1 MHKYLFL
8 LSLSLCSNAL
18 AGMNFKSSSKVSP
31 QDYLYK
37 SYSPF
42 DDPLFNRQAPISLD
56 VDVGVTSDCGKIDF
70 KSTMQAALK
79 NILNANYLQNL
90 GQGIVAASPMLT
102 VCYMSPT
109 WCAILKNFRL
119 RASFLTD
126 MRLKQCQAINR
137 FVDQRVSDFYQERS
151 QCVRNQI
158 DAKRGNFE
166 EAMDVC
172 NNSHDR
178 KLTDWAGQRV
188 DSLKILEDTAKWAGL
203 NSSEGKELIGL
214 IKSMVGE
221 DIIKQNRI
229 SVDYGPRRMNL
240 TPRTY
245 LLEIK
250 QAKHRDLCERLLR
263 QISDNDGRVN
273 VSDHELKQIS
283 GGNQKILDRQTL
295 MSLAFLPYQKRQIYC
310 RQLSDTLSVG
320 EFNEDMSKTL
330 DFLASKVGTNPNI
343 STDQQEN
350 IARKRGALKDQI
362 ELTQS
367 IEQIEGTPLNRILF
381 QINQEGE
388 KFIEAASKRQ
398 LGASENSRINK
409 RVDSVFFDCADGLGC
424 SR

>member
-1 MHKYLFL
+1 MHNLAFL
-8 LSLSLCSNAL
+8 LSLFLSSQAL
-18 AGMNFKSSSKVSP
+18 GKMSFKSSSRVSS

-42 DDPLFNRQAPISLD
+42 EDPLFNRHAPISLD

-109 WCAILKNFRL
+109 WCAILKQFRL

-158 DAKRGNFE
+158 DAKSGNFE

-203 NSSEGKELIGL
+203 NGTEGNELVGL
-214 IKSMVGE
+214 VKSMIGD

-250 QAKHRDLCERLLR
+250 QAKHRDLCDKLMRRIAKNE
-263 QISDNDGRVN
+263 GRVE
-273 VSDHELKQIS
+273 VSEQELQQIS

-310 RQLSDTLSVG
+310 KELSDALAIG

-343 STDQQEN
+343 SNVQQEN

-367 IEQIEGTPLNRILF
+367 IERIEATPLNKILF
-381 QINQEGE
+381 QINKEGE
-388 KFIEAASKRQ
+388 RFIEAASKRQ
-398 LGASENSRINK
+398 LGASENSRINH
-409 RVDSVFFDCADGLGC
+409 RVDSVFFDCADGIGC

>member
-1 MHKYLFL
+1 MYNHLFL
-8 LSLSLCSNAL
+8 LSLFLSSHAL
-18 AGMNFKSSSKVSP
+18 ASMGFKSSSKVSP

-42 DDPLFNRQAPISLD
+42 EDPLFNRQAPISLD
-56 VDVGVTSDCGKIDF
+56 VEVGVTSDCGKINF

-90 GQGIVAASPMLT
+90 GQGIIAASPMLT

-109 WCAILKNFRL
+109 WCAILKQFRL

-137 FVDQRVSDFYQERS
+137 FIDQRVSNFYQERS
-151 QCVRNQI
+151 QCVRGQI
-158 DAKRGNFE
+158 DAKSGNFE

-178 KLTDWAGQRV
+178 KLTDWAGKRV

-203 NSSEGKELIGL
+203 NSTKGDQLVGL
-214 IKSMVGE
+214 VKSMIGE
-221 DIIKQNRI
+221 DIIKQDRI

-250 QAKHRDLCERLLR
+250 QAKHRDLCEKLLHQITDSDSR
-263 QISDNDGRVN
+263 IKISDQ
-273 VSDHELKQIS
+273 ELKQIS

-295 MSLAFLPYQKRQIYC
+295 MSLAFLPFQKRQIYC
-310 RQLSDTLSVG
+310 RELSDALAVG

-330 DFLASKVGTNPNI
+330 DFIASKVGTNPNI
-343 STDQQEN
+343 STEHQEN

-367 IEQIEGTPLNRILF
+367 IERTEGTPLNKILF

-388 KFIEAASKRQ
+388 KFIAAASKRQ
-398 LGASENSRINK
+398 LGASENARINH
-409 RVDSVFFDCADGLGC
+409 RVDGVFFDCADGIGC